1 MREMLS
7 LLLVCMAALSANC
20 QTFPRLEQ
28 STTTSTLSN
37 NSFIDR
43 GVIGQDATALRCVT
57 DRVGCCS
64 PSEGDWTD
72 PEGGDVFEGVTG
84 ASTVYVTRGTGEVR
98 LNRITGGDLGMWRC
112 DIPDSSGDLQMLYI
126 YLGNADSGEWVFSET
141 AADVY

>member
-1 MREMLS
+1 MLS

-20 QTFPRLEQ
+20 QTFPRFEQ
-28 STTTSTLSN
+28 STTTTPTYPN

-43 GVIGQDATALRCVT
+43 GVIGQDGSALRCVT

-84 ASTVYVTRGTGEVR
+84 ASTVYVTRVTGEVR
-98 LNRITGGDLGMWRC
+98 LNRIMGGDIGMWRC

-126 YLGNADSGEWVFSET
+126 YLGDSSSGEWAFSET

>member
-1 MREMLS
+1 MLS

-20 QTFPRLEQ
+20 QTFPRLEW
-28 STTTSTLSN
+28 STTTYHN

-57 DRVGCCS
+57 NRAGCCTD

-84 ASTVYVTRGTGEVR
+84 ASTVYVTRETAEVR
-98 LNRITGGDLGMWRC
+98 LNRITGGDIGMWRC

-126 YLGNADSGEWVFSET
+126 YLGDSSSGE
-141 AADVY
+141 